1 MSEEAI
7 TIARPYAEAVF
18 QRAHES
24 DALDAWS
31 GMLAFLAAAAT
42 DSTLAAVIVN
52 PLYDRQRLADLVI
65 DIAGKKL
72 SQEGANFVRVLA
84 ENQRLQLLPE
94 IRTLFEEFKAESL
107 RTIQVKVRSAYE
119 LSAAQKKTIT
129 AALQERL
136 GRSVTIESELDPDL
150 IGGVHI
156 RAGDL
161 VIDASA
167 KGRLQ
172 QLANELGV

>member
-1 MSEEAI
+1 MSEAAI

-18 QRAHES
+18 ERASES

-31 GMLAFLAAAAT
+31 GMLAFLAMAAA
-42 DSTLAAVIVN
+42 DPTLAAVIAN
-52 PLYDRQRLADLVI
+52 PLYDRQRLAVLII
-65 DIAGKKL
+65 DIAGKRL
-72 SQEGANFVRVLA
+72 SKEGANFVRVLA
-84 ENQRLQLLPE
+84 ENNRLQLLPE
-94 IRTLFEEFKAESL
+94 MRTLYEQLKAESL
-107 RTIQVKVRSAYE
+107 RTIKVQVRSAYD
-119 LSAAQKKTIT
+119 LTAAQEKTIV
-129 AALQERL
+129 AALQQRL

>member
-1 MSEEAI
+1 MSETV

-18 QRAHES
+18 QRALES
-24 DALDAWS
+24 DTLDAWS
-31 GMLAFLAAAAT
+31 GMLAFLAAVVT
-42 DSTLAAVIVN
+42 DSTLASVIAN
-52 PLYDRQRLADLVI
+52 PLYERQHLAELVI

-72 SQEGANFVRVLA
+72 PQEGANFVRMLA

-94 IRTLFEEFKAESL
+94 IRALYEELKAESQ

-119 LSAAQKKTIT
+119 LTAAQKKTIA
-129 AALQERL
+129 AALQARL